1 MTIFLMIMMMSK
13 KKKMM
18 TMTTNSNG
26 GGDDDISNIAN
37 KKPDLRAC
45 RGREAGR
52 EAGEKDTL

>member
-1 MTIFLMIMMMSK
+1 MMMSK